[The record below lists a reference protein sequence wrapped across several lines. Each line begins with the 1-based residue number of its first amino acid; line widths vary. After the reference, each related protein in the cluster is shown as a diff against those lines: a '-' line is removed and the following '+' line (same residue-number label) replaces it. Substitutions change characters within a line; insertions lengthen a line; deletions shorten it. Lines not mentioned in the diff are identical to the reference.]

1 MGNRSINY
9 RLRRLFHVWKWTRNE
24 CWTFSSSTF
33 HILFYVLAEQYIVIP
48 SYPFVQTVGT
58 NFQIHLN
65 FILFFQFTFTQN
77 FRVIFYPIVSPIQM
91 AILYVLLDFNFNL
104 SVVIQKIFQV
114 KVEWYRRKYYTL
126 WCYFFVS
133 GYKVKIIF
141 SIILLIKKLFH
152 KIL

>member
-1 MGNRSINY
+1 MKMNEKRMLKIFLLYFSYFILRAC
-9 RLRRLFHVWKWTRNE
+9 RL
-24 CWTFSSSTF
+24 
-33 HILFYVLAEQYIVIP
+33 QYIVIR